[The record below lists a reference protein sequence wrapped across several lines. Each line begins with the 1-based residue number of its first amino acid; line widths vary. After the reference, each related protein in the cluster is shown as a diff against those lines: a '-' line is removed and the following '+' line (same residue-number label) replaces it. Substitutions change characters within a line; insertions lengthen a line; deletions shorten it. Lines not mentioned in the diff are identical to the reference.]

1 MAKRGPNIQSTVTLY
16 PIEDVFAAAVAAQRT
31 NECYVSNSTGINT
44 PPNKMTNRHIMT
56 VILNRTDAD
65 DFDTCE
71 ADYERAKV
79 IIEYYKGKTLEIMS
93 GKANSYTMSAANAS
107 YKESVASNDSLTMG
121 LIASLPNA
129 WERSVAYDKTW
140 DRVDEL
146 KRKSSHFGSVGEKF
160 EGKVEVLSCIY
171 SKNWFKYYTTA
182 LTSTG
187 NIVNFAGDHQYQQGN
202 LVEITTAKIKQHAA
216 ENITRLHYV
225 RTKVDKEA

>member
-1 MAKRGPNIQSTVTLY
+1 MTKRGRITETVTNY
-16 PIEDVFAAAVAAQRT
+16 GIEDVFAAAVAAQRT

-56 VILNRTDAD
+56 TILNRTNTD
-65 DFDTCE
+65 DFDTCTD
-71 ADYERAKV
+71 DYNRARE
-79 IIEYYKGKTLEIMS
+79 IIEYYKSKTLEIMS
-93 GKANSYTMSAANAS
+93 GKANSYTMSAANAA
-107 YKESVASNDSLTMG
+107 YKEFVVSNDQLTLG

-146 KRKSSHFGSVGEKF
+146 KRRSVHFDLIGDKF

-182 LTSTG
+182 LTEAG
-187 NIVNFAGDHQYQQGN
+187 NIVNFASDKEFKQGN
-202 LVEITTAKIKQHAA
+202 VVEITTAKIKQHAA

-225 RTKVDKEA
+225 RTKVDNPA

>member
-1 MAKRGPNIQSTVTLY
+1 MAKRGRIIDTVTNY

-44 PPNKMTNRHIMT
+44 PNKITNRHIMIN
-56 VILNRTDAD
+56 ILNRTNVD

-71 ADYERAKV
+71 ADYERARE
-79 IIEYYKGKTLEIMS
+79 IIEYYKSKTLDIMS
-93 GKANSYTMSAANAS
+93 GKANSYTMSAANAA
-107 YKESVASNDSLTMG
+107 YKEFVVSNDQLTLG

-129 WERSVAYDKTW
+129 WERSIAYDKTW
-140 DRVDEL
+140 DRVDDL
-146 KRKSSHFGSVGEKF
+146 KRRSIHFGSVGEKF

-182 LTSTG
+182 LTSAG
-187 NIVNFAGDHQYQQGN
+187 NIINFASDHEFKQGN

>member
-1 MAKRGPNIQSTVTLY
+1 MAKRGRITPETVTNY
-16 PIEDVFAAAVAAQRT
+16 PIEDVFAAAVAAQRV

-44 PPNKMTNRHIMT
+44 PNKMTNRHLMNT
-56 VILNRTDAD
+56 ILSKSDTDNFVTFED
-65 DFDTCE
+65 DYD
-71 ADYERAKV
+71 RAKV
-79 IIEYYKGKTLEIMS
+79 IIEYYKSKTLEIMS
-93 GKANSYTMSAANAS
+93 GKANSYTMSAANAA
-107 YKESVASNDSLTMG
+107 YKESVASNDQLTLG

-146 KRKSSHFGSVGEKF
+146 KRRSTHFGLIGDKF

-187 NIVNFAGDHQYQQGN
+187 NVVNFAGDHEFKQGN

-225 RTKVDKEA
+225 RTKVDNPA